1 MEYSKLGLEQFT
13 PDYTRYFHDLA
24 EPVRDRLV
32 PQQWQLH
39 KGIDHDTINAI
50 HEELYRRTLDGG
62 WPDVTLTPGVSVRTA
77 GRLGTNAIELHLE
90 HEQQG
95 VRTRLTTNAAVLAT
109 GYRERPLDQLLAPLE
124 PYIRRDSAGRPRIGL
139 DHRLDLDPSIQGAG
153 IYVQNAERH
162 THGVGA
168 PDLGLAAWRSA
179 VILNAVTGA
188 QPYPLP
194 SRTAFTTFGLQPAPV
209 TVPATATATASARHA
224 GIHGS

>member
-77 GRLGTNAIELHLE
+77 
-90 HEQQG
+90 
-95 VRTRLTTNAAVLAT
+95 
-109 GYRERPLDQLLAPLE
+109 
-124 PYIRRDSAGRPRIGL
+124 S
-139 DHRLDLDPSIQGAG
+139 
-153 IYVQNAERH
+153 
-162 THGVGA
+162 
-168 PDLGLAAWRSA
+168 
-179 VILNAVTGA
+179 
-188 QPYPLP
+188 
-194 SRTAFTTFGLQPAPV
+194 
-209 TVPATATATASARHA
+209 TASAPTPSSSTSNTSSRA
-224 GIHGS
+224 YAPG